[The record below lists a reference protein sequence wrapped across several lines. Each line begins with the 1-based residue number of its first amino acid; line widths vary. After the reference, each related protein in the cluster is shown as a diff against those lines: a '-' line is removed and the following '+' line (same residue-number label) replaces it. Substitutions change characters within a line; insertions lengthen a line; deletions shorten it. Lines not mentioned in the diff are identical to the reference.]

1 MHRICEL
8 DFSLFIFM
16 CYEVLLEMFYLQTI
30 VKSLFTLNI
39 DSLQSSCCLFV
50 CFACSGDRSPLLPS
64 YTVNLKDI
72 HDKLCNII
80 DVQFL
85 HGYYEPTLLL
95 LYEPLQT
102 WPG

>member
-1 MHRICEL
+1 MCIHIYIL
-8 DFSLFIFM
+8 LILTLSTFI
-16 CYEVLLEMFYLQTI
+16 LP
-30 VKSLFTLNI
+30 
-39 DSLQSSCCLFV
+39 
-50 CFACSGDRSPLLPS
+50 CSGDRSPLLPS
-64 YTVNLKDI
+64 YTINLKDI

>member
-1 MHRICEL
+1 MDHNGHI
-8 DFSLFIFM
+8 FINFKF
-16 CYEVLLEMFYLQTI
+16 LLELTLLQA
-30 VKSLFTLNI
+30 KFLCQLLYSLNWFKWI
-39 DSLQSSCCLFV
+39 V
-50 CFACSGDRSPLLPS
+50 CFVFTYSGDRSPLLPS
-64 YTVNLKDI
+64 YTINLKDI

-80 DVQFL
+80 DIEFL

>member
-1 MHRICEL
+1 MWQ
-8 DFSLFIFM
+8 FFP
-16 CYEVLLEMFYLQTI
+16 
-30 VKSLFTLNI
+30 
-39 DSLQSSCCLFV
+39 
-50 CFACSGDRSPLLPS
+50 CSGDRSPLLPS
-64 YTVNLKDI
+64 YTINLKDI

-102 WPG
+102 WPGWVILINFYYLFTKISSY